1 MSFLKS
7 IFKGLQNEPQHDYA
21 TATNSH
27 RIHQFFVTETRNRKP
42 NDRGI
47 CNRNRN
53 FKTRARILNTVS
65 STIIIHTAMSSQIMY
80 TCVDMFI
87 TACLPN
93 INFHIS

>member
-27 RIHQFFVTETRNRKP
+27 RIHQFFVTETRNQKP
-42 NDRGI
+42 NDQGI

-53 FKTRARILNTVS
+53 FKTCARILNTG
-65 STIIIHTAMSSQIMY
+65 
-80 TCVDMFI
+80 F
-87 TACLPN
+87 N
-93 INFHIS
+93 IFKKKQYIAKKAQN